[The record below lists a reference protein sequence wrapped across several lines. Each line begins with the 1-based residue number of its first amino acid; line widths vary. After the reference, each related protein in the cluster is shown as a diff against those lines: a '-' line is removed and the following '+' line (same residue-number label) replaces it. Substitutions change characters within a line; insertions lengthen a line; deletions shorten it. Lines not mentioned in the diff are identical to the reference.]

1 MKKKLKSDYS
11 KALDFLKNNAFIV
24 SASTAFI
31 YAITYIYQLLL
42 FRKWQ
47 IPPGFIDQVWPQFFF
62 ITIFGLIFCT
72 SISVHQLFLLN
83 KSKQIIPTYFANSFI
98 QKFLR
103 KSKKL
108 AKPDKEQAE
117 LYDIVINECKIVKR
131 KTLRL
136 FFTTISLS
144 ILIFFPFYLLFYI
157 TVFDYSL
164 LAIFVSFL
172 IYLLFSFLIIPLS
185 SSKGAR
191 EFLHEK
197 KIRLKSN
204 LDASKII
211 HACQDVARKEEQ
223 RLKKQIEA
231 SNNSR
236 LTKITR
242 IIAPTI
248 ITFLTMLAAKYLQAL
263 PTNYWTFTY
272 DNKDYAIVCQF
283 GHSTISKRIEVDD
296 YNNLTILLDEQIYID
311 ITSFNLRHQK
321 FNSVHTKTN
330 ILQ

>member
-1 MKKKLKSDYS
+1 MEKKLESDYS
-11 KALDFLKNNAFIV
+11 KTLDFLKNNAFIV
-24 SASTAFI
+24 SASTAFL
-31 YAITYIYQLLL
+31 YAVAYLYQLLI

-47 IPPGFIDQVWPQFFF
+47 IPIGFIDQVWPQFFF

-72 SISVHQLFLLN
+72 SISIHQLFLFN

-98 QKFLR
+98 KKFLR

-108 AKPDKEQAE
+108 AKTDKEQAE
-117 LYDIVINECKIVKR
+117 LYDMVINECRIVKR
-131 KTLRL
+131 KTLSS
-136 FFTTISLS
+136 FFIALLLS

-157 TVFDYSL
+157 TVFDYGL
-164 LAIFVSFL
+164 LAISVSFL
-172 IYLLFSFLIIPLS
+172 IYLLFSFLIIPFS

-191 EFLHEK
+191 KILHKK
-197 KIRLKSN
+197 KICLKSN
-204 LDASKII
+204 PDVSRIV
-211 HACQDVARKEEQ
+211 HTCQEVARKEEQ

-236 LTKITR
+236 LTRITR

-248 ITFLTMLAAKYLQAL
+248 ITFLTMLATKYLQVL
-263 PTNYWTFTY
+263 PTNYWIFTY
-272 DNKDYAIVCQF
+272 DDKDYAIVYQL
-283 GHSTISKRIEVDD
+283 GRNTVSKRIEVDD
-296 YNNLTILLDEQIYID
+296 SNNLTILLDEQIYID
-311 ITSFNLRHQK
+311 ISSFNLRHQK

>member
-1 MKKKLKSDYS
+1 MGRKLESDYL

-24 SASTAFI
+24 SASTAFL
-31 YAITYIYQLLL
+31 YAIAYLYQLLI

-47 IPPGFIDQVWPQFFF
+47 ISLGFIDQVWPQFFF
-62 ITIFGLIFCT
+62 ITIFGLIFCILI
-72 SISVHQLFLLN
+72 SIHQLFLLN

-98 QKFLR
+98 KKSLR

-108 AKPDKEQAE
+108 AKPDKEQVE
-117 LYDIVINECKIVKR
+117 LFDTVINECRIVRR
-131 KTLRL
+131 KMLCS
-136 FFTTISLS
+136 FFTVILLS

-157 TVFDYSL
+157 TVFDYGL
-164 LAIFVSFL
+164 LAISVSFL
-172 IYLLFSFLIIPLS
+172 IYLLFSFSIIPLS

-191 EFLHEK
+191 KFLHK
-197 KIRLKSN
+197 KKMHLKSN
-204 LDASKII
+204 PDISKII
-211 HACQDVARKEEQ
+211 HTCQEVAGREKQ
-223 RLKKQIEA
+223 RLEKQIEA
-231 SNNSR
+231 SNSSR

-272 DNKDYAIVCQF
+272 DNEDYAIVYQS
-283 GHSTISKRIEVDD
+283 GHSAISKRIEVDD

-311 ITSFNLRHQK
+311 ITSFDLRHQE